1 MSDEREYIT
10 ILDNMYRKSLILHDT
25 ALFHPVLY
33 FFMIDA
39 LAHIDYTVGLMAY
52 NYASPKNIMTG
63 EYLRWRI
70 DEEKKGDRALFAKFV
85 NWLKEIH
92 PDRFDA
98 IPLLWRRIYD
108 DEDQASY
115 RSFRIVMD
123 PDQATALPPGFFFRA
138 IEEFFNPE
146 FLKSLYSDAS
156 LGKLFEEFRHDSSI
170 QM

>member
-1 MSDEREYIT
+1 MSDDREYIN
-10 ILDNMYRKSLILHDT
+10 ILDNLYRKSLILHDT
-25 ALFHPVLY
+25 TLFNPVLY
-33 FFMIDA
+33 FYMIDA
-39 LAHIDYTVGLMAY
+39 LAHIDYTVGLLAY

-70 DEEKKGDRALFAKFV
+70 DEEKKGDRPLFGKFI

-92 PDRFDA
+92 PEYFDRL
-98 IPLLWRRIYD
+98 PLLWQRIYD
-108 DEDQASY
+108 NEDQAGY

-123 PDQATALPPGFFFRA
+123 PDQSAPLLPNFFFRT

-156 LGKLFEEFRHDSSI
+156 LGKLFEEFRKDFSI
-170 QM
+170 HT